1 MGSRWWKTQKGR
13 RRIHRPSPDES
24 ADEAVSDYHD
34 LDDRGVNN
42 HDVDD
47 ERPDAQ
53 RPDDQHDVD
62 DDGTVNLAPAAAT
75 ATLVPDPTAAA
86 VERVWSVEEV
96 FRRYAA
102 AVHNYLRAG
111 GASDSED
118 LLSEVF
124 IDVLRGL
131 GRFEGDE
138 DALRRWVF
146 TIAHH
151 RLVDEHRR
159 SARRR
164 RLLRT
169 QSQLRVA
176 PPDEPLDPAL
186 VSALE
191 ALTPDQREV
200 VVLRFVADLSLE
212 TVAAMTNRP
221 EGAVKSLQHRALRNL
236 ATILSVAG
244 TDA

>member
-1 MGSRWWKTQKGR
+1 VGSRPRQTREGR
-13 RRIHRPSPDES
+13 RRIHQPSTDGGT
-24 ADEAVSDYHD
+24 DEAVSDHHD
-34 LDDRGVNN
+34 LDDRRVNN

-47 ERPDAQ
+47 H
-53 RPDDQHDVD
+53 RPDDQHNVD

-75 ATLVPDPTAAA
+75 ATLVPDPPAAA
-86 VERVWSVEEV
+86 AERARSVEEV

-102 AVHNYLRAG
+102 AVHNYLRAA

-124 IDVLRGL
+124 IDVLRGVE
-131 GRFEGDE
+131 RFEGDE

-159 SARRR
+159 RARRR

-169 QSQLRVA
+169 QTQLRVE
-176 PPDEPLDPAL
+176 PPDEALDPAL
-186 VSALE
+186 VSALD

-244 TDA
+244 TGG

>member
-1 MGSRWWKTQKGR
+1 MGARQRQIQEGR
-13 RRIHRPSPDES
+13 RRIGGPQPDDRTE
-24 ADEAVSDYHD
+24 EAVRDSRPD
-34 LDDRGVNN
+34 V
-42 HDVDD
+42 VDD
-47 ERPDAQ
+47 LGPDDYCSDDFRPN
-53 RPDDQHDVD
+53 DQHDID
-62 DDGTVNLAPAAAT
+62 DHATVNLTPAAAT
-75 ATLVPDPTAAA
+75 ATLVPDLPAAA
-86 VERVWSVEEV
+86 AERVWNIEDV

-102 AVHNYLRAG
+102 GVHNYLRAA
-111 GASDSED
+111 GATDSED

-124 IDVLRGL
+124 VDVLRSL
-131 GRFEGDE
+131 ERFQGDD

-151 RLVDEHRR
+151 RLVDDHRR
-159 SARRR
+159 RARRR
-164 RLLRT
+164 RLLLT
-169 QSQLRVA
+169 QRGPRVA

-186 VSALE
+186 VAALD

-212 TVAAMTNRP
+212 TVAAMTNRA

-236 ATILSVAG
+236 AATLAAG